1 MVIEKI
7 FINSLVFSK
16 NLSFL
21 NGEKGVLQNWVGNG
35 VGWDHWGNRGRGVS
49 IRDVA
54 RAGRGQFV
62 GIDEKSTVGV
72 TGVKREHSV
81 VDILLGTF

>member
-1 MVIEKI
+1 M
-7 FINSLVFSK
+7 
-16 NLSFL
+16 
-21 NGEKGVLQNWVGNG
+21 QNWVGNG
-35 VGWDHWGNRGRGVS
+35 VGWDNWGNRGRGVS

-54 RAGRGQFV
+54 RTGRGQFV

-81 VDILLGTF
+81 VNILLGTF

>member
-1 MVIEKI
+1 M
-7 FINSLVFSK
+7 
-16 NLSFL
+16 
-21 NGEKGVLQNWVGNG
+21 
-35 VGWDHWGNRGRGVS
+35 GWDNRGNRGRGVS

-54 RAGRGQFV
+54 RTGGGQFV

-81 VDILLGTF
+81 VDIFLGTF